1 MKIWTHPYSL
11 GMIKPSLFLL
21 PLTLFPNIPHFN
33 FISLLPKYSF
43 TILLGPRSEEEEIL
57 WTALRMDKSP
67 KIQPNEFELKNAN
80 RKIAHVK

>member
-1 MKIWTHPYSL
+1 M
-11 GMIKPSLFLL
+11 LFIL

-43 TILLGPRSEEEEIL
+43 TILLGPWSEEETL
-57 WTALRMDKSP
+57 STALRMDKSP